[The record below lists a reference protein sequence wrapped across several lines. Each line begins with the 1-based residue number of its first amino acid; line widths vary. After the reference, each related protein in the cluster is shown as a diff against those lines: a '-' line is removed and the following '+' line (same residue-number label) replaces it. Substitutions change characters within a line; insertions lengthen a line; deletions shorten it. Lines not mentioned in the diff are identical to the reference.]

1 MTKLCKAFYNWAPCI
16 LAWTLLL
23 SCSGAFFV
31 LLCPELIKFIGV
43 YGWAVVGFDVIF
55 FLIAVVNFMR
65 AMLMDPGIIP
75 KADHSEEQ
83 LNDDFRS
90 PLYKNVEINGITVRM
105 KWCTTCKFYR
115 PPRASH
121 CSMCNKCI
129 DTFDH
134 HCPWV
139 HNCIGRRN
147 YRQFFFFLLSLLT
160 HAIFVTTICIIFVV
174 TNQDDLSTR
183 PNLCALVLAAVSGIF
198 SLPIVLLTMFHIVL
212 VCRAR
217 TTNEQ
222 VTGKFRSGFNPFTHG
237 CWKNCTNTLC
247 SSEMPSY
254 IKYNY
259 PQINPFSLDED
270 YEKTPAVIYVP
281 NDIPSK
287 DGHIKFTKSIA
298 EDDSIGTAQSL
309 GMISSSYGI
318 IKQSQHNTSSDSRCN
333 LYDDQINNEESTP
346 LTTPNT
352 VYEQSVREAMES
364 VVPIQQPSQKSSNV
378 STSSKSSIQLS
389 DFKGSKPLKFTD
401 AVRIHDSLNRSEDNH
416 SNMEENEVG

>member
-1 MTKLCKAFYNWAPCI
+1 MI
-16 LAWTLLL
+16 LLL
-23 SCSGAFFV
+23 
-31 LLCPELIKFIGV
+31 LLYFLQLGTFPELIKFIGI
-43 YGWAVVGFDVIF
+43 YGWAVVGFDVMF

-75 KADHSEEQ
+75 KADYSEEQ

-139 HNCIGRRN
+139 HNCVGRRN
-147 YRQFFFFLLSLLT
+147 YRQFFFFLLSLST
-160 HAIFVTTICIIFVV
+160 HAVFVTTICVIFVV
-174 TNQDDLSTR
+174 TNQDDLSSR

-222 VTGKFRSGFNPFTHG
+222 VT
-237 CWKNCTNTLC
+237 
-247 SSEMPSY
+247 
-254 IKYNY
+254 
-259 PQINPFSLDED
+259 ED
-270 YEKTPAVIYVP
+270 YEKTPAVVYVP
-281 NDIPSK
+281 NDTPSK

-318 IKQSQHNTSSDSRCN
+318 AKQSHYNTSSDSRCN
-333 LYDDQINNEESTP
+333 LYDEQTNNEEFMP

-352 VYEQSVREAMES
+352 IYEQSVREAME
-364 VVPIQQPSQKSSNV
+364 PIVFVQQPSHKSSNV
-378 STSSKSSIQLS
+378 STSSKSSIQIS
-389 DFKGSKPLKFTD
+389 DFKGPKPLKFTD
-401 AVRIHDSLNRSEDNH
+401 AVRIHDSLNQNEDNH
-416 SNMEENEVG
+416 SNDEENEER